1 METNKPILKITNSI
15 NNQIEDI
22 INLESANCA
31 IGFIDLTIATS
42 TMGIQEAYDK
52 FKGTTEFKLYND
64 GAVDPYGIYTNLVF
78 SSATINSD
86 ETISVK
92 FQVPT
97 VDEIRLSNLEQ
108 AVEEHDLALAS
119 AVYGTIEEE

>member
-1 METNKPILKITNSI
+1 MEQETKPILRFSKNDNTEEIM
-15 NNQIEDI
+15 
-22 INLESANCA
+22 NLEDVNCTP
-31 IGFIDLTIATS
+31 GFIDLSIEPSTI
-42 TMGIQEAYDK
+42 GIQEAYDK
-52 FKGTTEFKLYND
+52 FKGVSELKLYND

-119 AVYGTIEEE
+119 AVYGTIEED